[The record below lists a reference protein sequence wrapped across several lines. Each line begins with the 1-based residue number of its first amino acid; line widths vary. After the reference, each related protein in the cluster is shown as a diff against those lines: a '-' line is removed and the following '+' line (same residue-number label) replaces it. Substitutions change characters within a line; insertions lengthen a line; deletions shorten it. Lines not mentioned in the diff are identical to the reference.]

1 MAHYAI
7 LDDDNKVIDII
18 VGKNEG
24 ELSANG
30 ELIDWEL
37 YYKGKRTSYNTKGGE
52 HLTGGQPFRK
62 NYAGVGFVYDAQR
75 DAFIPPKPFNSW
87 VLNEQTCL
95 WESPVAYP
103 QDGKTRVW
111 NELTLSWDEVT
122 E

>member
-7 LDDDNKVIDII
+7 LDDDNKVVDVV

-37 YYKGKRTSYNTKGGE
+37 YYKGKRTSYNTRGGE

-75 DAFIPPKPFNSW
+75 DAFVPPKPFNSW

-111 NELTLSWDEVT
+111 NELNLSWDEVA